1 MRPLKYR
8 RRWYV
13 GVPARSREGF
23 KAFQCAYT
31 PSQRKQGRIYLYVI
45 GPFRSKRGA
54 LWAEKFGFG
63 NPAFYGVAA
72 AERISKSREESEIAK
87 ED

>member
-1 MRPLKYR
+1 MRPLKFR

-23 KAFQCAYT
+23 VAFQCAYV
-31 PSQRKQGRIYLYVI
+31 PSQKKQGRIYSYVI

-54 LWAEKFGFG
+54 LWAERFGFG

-72 AERISKSREESEIAK
+72 AERISKLREEGENAK
-87 ED
+87 D

>member
-1 MRPLKYR
+1 MRPLKFR

-13 GVPARSREGF
+13 GVPAKAREGYR
-23 KAFQCAYT
+23 AFQCAYV
-31 PSQRKQGRIYLYVI
+31 PSQRKQGRIFAYVI

-63 NPAFYGVAA
+63 NPAFYGVEA
-72 AERISKSREESEIAK
+72 AERISKIKEEAS
-87 ED
+87 